1 MFAELLTTLL
11 AIDPMTADLI
21 WTVTVCSLVLAAGG
35 LTLAM
40 LPWTDQEIAR
50 VDNSFR
56 ALATLRGTDTRRIVT
71 RRS

>member
-1 MFAELLTTLL
+1 MFAELLTTTL
-11 AIDPMTADLI
+11 AIDPMTVDLI
-21 WTVTVCSLVLAAGG
+21 WTVTVCGLVLAAGG

-56 ALATLRGTDTRRIVT
+56 ALATLQATDHRRVMT

>member
-1 MFAELLTTLL
+1 MFAELLTTTL

-21 WTVTVCSLVLAAGG
+21 WTVTVCGLVLAAGG

-40 LPWTDQEIAR
+40 LPWTDKEIAR
-50 VDNSFR
+50 VDRSFR
-56 ALATLRGTDTRRIVT
+56 ALVTLRATDHRRVMT